1 MGAVVEIPSIYRN
14 MTARDNLKQQYRILG
29 IPSFDG
35 IDELLELVGLADTG
49 KKKVSHF
56 SLGMRQRLGI
66 AMALCGDPDFLVLDE
81 PANGLDP
88 QGIIEIRELILNL
101 NRRRQVTVLIS
112 SHILDELSRLATHYG
127 FLDKGRLLK
136 EISAAELEAACQKSI
151 RIQVSDLRALVLT
164 AHRMGLDCQVLDET
178 TAQISAQVHVTDL
191 VQALAKEG
199 CQVLSLTNQEESLES
214 YYMNLVGG
222 EQA

>member
-1 MGAVVEIPSIYRN
+1 M
-14 MTARDNLKQQYRILG
+14 
-29 IPSFDG
+29 
-35 IDELLELVGLADTG
+35 
-49 KKKVSHF
+49 
-56 SLGMRQRLGI
+56 
-66 AMALCGDPDFLVLDE
+66 
-81 PANGLDP
+81 
-88 QGIIEIRELILNL
+88 
-101 NRRRQVTVLIS
+101 
-112 SHILDELSRLATHYG
+112 
-127 FLDKGRLLK
+127 DKGRLLK

-178 TAQISAQVHVTDL
+178 TAQISAQINVTDL

>member
-1 MGAVVEIPSIYRN
+1 M
-14 MTARDNLKQQYRILG
+14 
-29 IPSFDG
+29 
-35 IDELLELVGLADTG
+35 
-49 KKKVSHF
+49 
-56 SLGMRQRLGI
+56 
-66 AMALCGDPDFLVLDE
+66 
-81 PANGLDP
+81 
-88 QGIIEIRELILNL
+88 
-101 NRRRQVTVLIS
+101 LIS

-164 AHRMGLDCQVLDET
+164 AHRMRLDCQVLDET

-222 EQA
+222 DQA